1 MMRMIRAGG
10 LAFVAGRWLRNLP
23 AKTHRANRPAERTVQ
38 DGHGE
43 NGGQR
48 LRPFAHLFHDCFETS
63 TEARANTIFRFLGA
77 CANRLNVR

>member
-1 MMRMIRAGG
+1 
-10 LAFVAGRWLRNLP
+10 
-23 AKTHRANRPAERTVQ
+23 VQ

-43 NGGQR
+43 NGGQG

-77 CANRLNVR
+77 CANRLSVR